1 MDPGALMKQSVR
13 EPSILV
19 VDDDDSFRSVL
30 CQELGSNFL
39 QVTAAE
45 SGTTA
50 LRLCEESD
58 FDLVLL
64 DIRMPGRDGLEI
76 LKELKGRGFEGE
88 VIMLT
93 GHATL
98 ETAINSL
105 KMGAYDYVS
114 KPCNLAELES
124 LLQKAYEKRLLRRQ
138 NWTLR
143 TVLDRE
149 AGLTE
154 FIGNSQAL
162 AGVLDLVRKVAPTD
176 STVLIEGESGAG
188 KELVARAIHRNSP
201 RQADPFVVVDCTS
214 LYEELL
220 QSELFGHEK
229 GAFTGALTLKRGLFE
244 VADGGTVFLDEIGE
258 LSPALQARLL
268 RVLETGTFR
277 RLGGVRDMRV
287 DVRIIAATNRNLD
300 QLVREGRFRE
310 DLFYRINVV
319 PIGVPPLRERRE
331 DIPRLVEHFIR
342 RGMPLGKK
350 NFGVSTAVMEILQQY
365 PWPGNI
371 RELQNVIERA
381 LILADGKQVRL
392 HDLPGNMRV
401 EFGAASSE
409 TVDGLPTLREL
420 EVQYI
425 RDLLRRFSGHRGRI
439 AAALGISERSLYRK
453 LREYQLEEKSPHP

>member
-1 MDPGALMKQSVR
+1 MKHSVR
-13 EPSILV
+13 GPSILV
-19 VDDDDSFRSVL
+19 VDDDDSFRSLL
-30 CQELGSNFL
+30 CQELDSTFSE
-39 QVTAAE
+39 VTPAE
-45 SGTTA
+45 SGGRA
-50 LRLCEESD
+50 LQLCEESE

-64 DIRMPGRDGLEI
+64 DIRMPDRSGMEV

-98 ETAINSL
+98 ETAIDSL

-143 TVLDRE
+143 KVLDRQ

-154 FIGNSQAL
+154 FVGNSQAL
-162 AGVLDLVRKVAPTD
+162 AGVLDVVRKVAPTD
-176 STVLIEGESGAG
+176 STVLIEGESGVG
-188 KELVARAIHRNSP
+188 KEIVAQAIHRNSP

-214 LYEELL
+214 LHEELL

-229 GAFTGALTLKRGLFE
+229 GAFTGALLLKHGLFE

-268 RVLETGTFR
+268 RVLETGNFR
-277 RLGGVRDMRV
+277 RLGGVRDLRV

-300 QLVREGRFRE
+300 LLVREGRFRE

-319 PIGVPPLRERRE
+319 AISVPPLRERRE
-331 DIPRLVEHFIR
+331 DIPLLVEHFIR
-342 RGMPLGKK
+342 RGMLPGKK
-350 NFGVSTAVMEILQQY
+350 NFDVSPAVMEILQQY
-365 PWPGNI
+365 SWPGNI

-381 LILADGKQVRL
+381 LILADGEEVKL
-392 HDLPGNMRV
+392 HDLPGNMKPQ
-401 EFGAASSE
+401 FGAPVPE
-409 TVDGLPTLREL
+409 TDDGIPTLKEL
-420 EVQYI
+420 EIQYI
-425 RDLLRRFSGHRGRI
+425 RNLLQRFSGHRGRI

-453 LREYQLEEKSPHP
+453 LREYQLEERPPHS